1 MRENT
6 DWNNSEYGHFLRS
19 EALCGLI
26 LKFYLGICHFYSCFW
41 QRKSALKSA
50 LPLSPVLCRFYAR
63 ISTYYLKNPPVFV
76 RMLPLFDF
84 PLR

>member
-19 EALCGLI
+19 EALCGLV
-26 LKFYLGICHFYSCFW
+26 LKFYLAICHFCSYFW

-50 LPLSPVLCRFYAR
+50 LPHSPGLCRLYAR
-63 ISTYYLKNPPVFV
+63 ISTYYLKNPPAFV

-84 PLR
+84 PLT